1 MNRSL
6 LLPIIVFLIASTSAF
21 AGGVRG
27 YVRDAGGGP
36 LEFASI
42 FVQET
47 GSGAVTNAEGFYELR
62 LDPGNYTLVFQYLGY
77 ESKVEKIAIGDLF
90 KELNINLTQQ
100 PLELRTVDVVE
111 GNEDPAYTVMRK
123 AIAKASYHRQQLDAY
138 KAQVYIKGS
147 GRLLKAPFFLRK
159 ELKKEGIDSTKAFT
173 SESVSIIEYE
183 RPNTFREKVIS
194 VYTQG
199 EDNNSS
205 PNSFINGSFYEPEI
219 AEAISPLSP
228 KAFAYYKFKMD
239 GFFMDRGYG
248 VNRIQVIPR
257 SRGENVFEGTIFIVE
272 DLWSIHSLSLKTYKF
287 GIGFLVNQTYAPI
300 DEKVWLPVS
309 HRFDVEG
316 KILGFAFE
324 YKYLATVSDYEITLN
339 PDLNYDFEVIDE
351 KLEKELS
358 QQLKEQARDNP
369 KAASVQEKLAGGEEL
384 TRKDLRRLIREY
396 EKEEKNEQ
404 PEPEVVVN
412 QEYKVDSMAY
422 KRDSVYWAT
431 IRPVPLTKYE
441 VRGYETADSL
451 ARADTLQQETTTNT
465 IGGNGKKARAF
476 NLTDILMGDNYKVGK
491 KSRLIY
497 ESPLLHLN
505 FNPAEGFNVH
515 TNITYANR
523 TDNPFRFTLTPRY
536 AFAREKLT
544 GKAAMDLT
552 LGKKGKR
559 INFQLEGGR
568 YIQQYNQDK
577 PISELL
583 NTFANLLSE
592 KNYLSILEKD
602 YSRFSFS
609 KQVAENLRFTGFA
622 EWAQRYTLENV
633 TTQTWFNRDDRTYD
647 SNIPFN
653 LEVEYPLPE
662 SEKAFYFTLGL
673 EARPWQKYRMYNG
686 KKQPIENSSPRLWLN
701 YRKGIA
707 GLLGS
712 EVNYDLIDFTIQHK
726 FRAGARGLIDFKLNT
741 GFFLNQEALGFADYK
756 HFKGNRLFLTTSDP
770 VGSYRLL
777 KYYEHST
784 ADKYLGAHVHY
795 QFRKFLFTQIP
806 EIWMLG
812 TKENVFVN
820 YLATPTSKNY
830 FEAGYSIDNILRVF
844 RIEVAASF
852 RDGKYQDWGVLFG
865 IASNLGFI
873 TIE

>member
-1 MNRSL
+1 MYRL
-6 LLPIIVFLIASTSAF
+6 LLSCSLFLLVSSAY
-21 AGGVRG
+21 AGGIRG
-27 YVRDAGGGP
+27 YVRDDAGAA

-42 FVQET
+42 FVQEN
-47 GSGAVTNAEGFYELR
+47 GSGTITNVEGFFELR

-77 ESKVEKIAIGDLF
+77 ESHVEKVAIGDLF
-90 KELNINLTQQ
+90 KELNITLSQQ
-100 PLELRTVDVVE
+100 PLELKTVDVIE

-147 GRLLKAPFFLRK
+147 GRLLKAPFFLRR

-228 KAFAYYKFKMD
+228 KAFGYYKFKLD

-287 GIGFLVNQTYAPI
+287 GIGFLVNQVYAPI
-300 DEKVWLPVS
+300 DEQVWLPVS
-309 HRFDVEG
+309 HRFDVDG

-339 PDLNYDFEVIDE
+339 PDLDYDFEVIDE
-351 KLEKELS
+351 KLEKELAKE
-358 QQLKEQARDNP
+358 LKEQAKDNP
-369 KAASVQEKLAGGEEL
+369 KVASAQEKLAAGDEL

-396 EKEEKNEQ
+396 EKEEAKEQ
-404 PEPEVVVN
+404 DEPEVVIN

-422 KRDSVYWAT
+422 KRDSTYWAT

-441 VRGYETADSL
+441 VRGYAAIDSMS
-451 ARADTLQQETTTNT
+451 RADTLEQQSANT
-465 IGGNGKKARAF
+465 IGGNGRKSRAF
-476 NLTDILMGDNYKVGK
+476 NLGDIIFGDTYRIGE
-491 KSRLIY
+491 KSRLTY

-505 FNPAEGFNVH
+505 FNPAEGFNVN
-515 TNITYANR
+515 TNFIYNNR
-523 TDNPFRFTLTPRY
+523 TENPFKLTLTPRY

-552 LGKKGKR
+552 FGKKNKR
-559 INFQLEGGR
+559 TNFKLEGGR
-568 YIQQYNQDK
+568 YIQQYNPDK
-577 PISELL
+577 PISQLL

-592 KNYLSILEKD
+592 RNYLSIFEKD
-602 YSRFSFS
+602 YGRFSFV
-609 KQVAENLRFTGFA
+609 QQARENLKFSGYL
-622 EWAQRYTLENV
+622 EYAQRYPLENV
-633 TTQTWFNRDDRTYD
+633 TTQTWFNRDDRSYA
-647 SNIPFN
+647 SNIPYNEEYEYPIPDPETAVVFN
-653 LEVEYPLPE
+653 LGV
-662 SEKAFYFTLGL
+662 
-673 EARPWQKYRMYNG
+673 EARPWQKYRLYNG
-686 KKQPIENSSPRLWLN
+686 KKRPIENSSPRLWLY
-701 YRKGIA
+701 YRKGLG
-707 GLLGS
+707 GLLQS
-712 EVNYDLIDFTIQHK
+712 EVNYDLLDFYIQHK
-726 FRAGARGLIDFKLNT
+726 FRAGARGLIDFKLNA
-741 GFFLNQEALGFADYK
+741 GVFLNNKAVGFADFK
-756 HFKGNRLFLTTSDP
+756 HFKGNQLVLTTSDP
-770 VGSYRLL
+770 VGSFRLL
-777 KYYEHST
+777 DYYRHST
-784 ADKYLGAHVHY
+784 MDKFASVHVHY

-806 EIWMLG
+806 EVWMLG

-820 YLATPTSKNY
+820 YLAAPTSKNY
-830 FEAGYSIDNILRVF
+830 FEVGYSLDNIFRVF
-844 RIEVAASF
+844 RIELAASF
-852 RDGKYQDWGVLFG
+852 QDGKYQDWGILFG

-873 TIE
+873 SIE

>member
-1 MNRSL
+1 MRQSL
-6 LLPIIVFLIASTSAF
+6 LAVILFFLGTAAY

-27 YVRDAGGGP
+27 YIRDNTGQA

-47 GSGAVTNAEGFYELR
+47 GSGTITNVEGFYELR

-77 ESKVEKIAIGDLF
+77 ESHVEKVAVGDLF
-90 KELNINLTQQ
+90 KELNITLNQQ
-100 PLELRTVDVVE
+100 PLELKTVDVIE

-123 AIAKASYHRQQLDAY
+123 AIAKASYHRQQLDGY

-173 SESVSIIEYE
+173 SESVSLIEYE

-205 PNSFINGSFYEPEI
+205 PTSFINGSFYEPEI
-219 AEAISPLSP
+219 AEAISPLST
-228 KAFAYYKFKMD
+228 KAFAYYKFKLD

-287 GIGFLVNQTYAPI
+287 GIGFLVNQVYAPI
-300 DEKVWLPVS
+300 AEQVWLPVS
-309 HRFDVEG
+309 HRFDVDG

-339 PDLNYDFEVIDE
+339 PDLDYDFAVVDE
-351 KLEKELS
+351 KLEKELA
-358 QQLKEQARDNP
+358 QQIQEQAKDNP
-369 KAASVQEKLAGGEEL
+369 KAATAQEKLASGEEL
-384 TRKDLRRLIREY
+384 TRKDLRRLLREY
-396 EKEEKNEQ
+396 EKEEAKEQ
-404 PEPEVVVN
+404 EEPEVVMH

-422 KRDSVYWAT
+422 KRDSTYWAT

-441 VRGYETADSL
+441 VRGYATEDSL
-451 ARADTLQQETTTNT
+451 SRADTLEQNTNT
-465 IGGNGKKARAF
+465 IGGRGRKSKAF
-476 NLTDILMGDNYKVGK
+476 NLGDIFFGDTYRIGE
-491 KSRLIY
+491 KSRLTY

-505 FNPAEGFNVH
+505 FNPTEGYNVS
-515 TNITYANR
+515 TNFIYNNR
-523 TDNPFRFTLTPRY
+523 TDNPFKFTLTPRY

-544 GKAAMDLT
+544 GKAAMDFT
-552 LGKKGKR
+552 FGEKGKR
-559 INFQLEGGR
+559 TNLTLEGGR
-568 YIQQYNQDK
+568 YIQQYNQEN
-577 PISELL
+577 PISQLL

-592 KNYLSILEKD
+592 RNYLSILEKD
-602 YSRFSFS
+602 YGRISYN
-609 KQVAENLRFTGFA
+609 KQARENLKFNGYVEYAR
-622 EWAQRYTLENV
+622 RYPLENV
-633 TTQTWFNRDDRTYD
+633 TTQTWFNRDDRSYA
-647 SNIPFN
+647 SNIPYN
-653 LEVEYPLPE
+653 EEYEYPIPDPE
-662 SEKAFYFTLGL
+662 VAVVFNVGVET
-673 EARPWQKYRMYNG
+673 RPWQKYRVYNG
-686 KKQPIENSSPRLWLN
+686 KRRPIENSSPLLSLY
-701 YRKGIA
+701 YRKGIS
-707 GLLGS
+707 GVLES
-712 EVNYDLIDFTIQHK
+712 EVDYDLVDFYIRHK
-726 FRAGARGLIDFKLNT
+726 FRAGARGLIDFKINA
-741 GFFLNQEALGFADYK
+741 GAFLNNKAVGFADFK
-756 HFKGNRLFLTTSDP
+756 HFKGNQLALTTSDP

-777 KYYEHST
+777 EYYRHST

-795 QFRKFLFTQIP
+795 QFRKFLFTQLP
-806 EIWMLG
+806 EVWMLG
-812 TKENVFVN
+812 IKENVFVN

-830 FEAGYSIDNILRVF
+830 FEVGYSIDNILRVF
-844 RIEVAASF
+844 RIELAASF
-852 RDGKYQDWGVLFG
+852 QNGQYRDFGILFG

-873 TIE
+873 NIE